1 MDQTGSN
8 NVVTFSEIL
17 LTLRKHIKLILGTT
31 VIITALAAVVT
42 FFVMTPKYSAGTQI
56 LVNQKLDAS
65 MAGAQLQTTQADI
78 AMISTYKDIIT
89 SPVVQDTVQKET
101 KNLPGSADST
111 VSVATETNS
120 QVFTVNV
127 KATNPIT
134 AASVANKTAS
144 VFKKK
149 IVKMMS
155 INNVTIV
162 SKAVSNSTPVSPR
175 IKLNLL
181 AGIVLGLILG
191 MGLAFV
197 SEFNDKTVK
206 DEAFLTDNLNL
217 TSLGIVNEISQKDV
231 DRQVR
236 EQSNGTTSERT
247 NKMRRRV

>member
-17 LTLRKHIKLILGTT
+17 LTLRKHIKLILSTT

-56 LVNQKLDAS
+56 LVNRKLSSD
-65 MAGAQLQTTQADI
+65 MAAAQLQTTQADI

-89 SPVVQDTVQKET
+89 SPVIQDTVKKET
-101 KNLPGSADST
+101 KNLPGSADSS

-127 KATNPIT
+127 TATNPNT
-134 AASVANKTAS
+134 AASVANKTANT
-144 VFKKK
+144 FKKK

-162 SKAVSNSTPVSPR
+162 SKATADSSPVSPK
-175 IKLNLL
+175 ISINLL
-181 AGIVLGLILG
+181 AGVVLGLILG
-191 MGLAFV
+191 VGLAFI

-206 DEAFLTDNLNL
+206 DEAFLTDNLGL
-217 TSLGIVNEISQKDV
+217 TSLGIVNEISQKDI

-236 EQSNGTTSERT
+236 EQAAGTSSERT

>member
-1 MDQTGSN
+1 MDQTGS

-17 LTLRKHIKLILGTT
+17 LTLRKHVKLILGTT

-56 LVNQKLDAS
+56 LVNRKLDAS

-89 SPVVQDTVQKET
+89 SPVVQTTVKKQT
-101 KNLPGSADST
+101 QNLPGSADSS

-120 QVFTVNV
+120 QVFTINV
-127 KATNPIT
+127 TSSNPNT
-134 AASVANKTAS
+134 AASVANKTATI
-144 VFKKK
+144 FKKR

-162 SKAVSNSTPVSPR
+162 SKAVTNNQPVSPR

-191 MGLAFV
+191 IGLAFL
-197 SEFNDKTVK
+197 SEFNDKTVT
-206 DEAFLTDNLNL
+206 DESFLIDDLGL
-217 TSLGIVNEISQKDV
+217 TSLGIVNEISQKDI

-236 EQSNGTTSERT
+236 DQAAGSERT